1 MYVLLVLQNVV
12 TLSVNLADNMMLGAY
27 GEAALSGVTAVN
39 QIQFVFQ
46 QVLIALGEG
55 VVILASQYWGKREA
69 GPAGNILAA
78 SLRFAAAAALIL
90 FAAVSILPN
99 QLMMLFTDEPA
110 IIEEGIRYLRIIRF
124 SYLFFS
130 LTQILLA
137 ALRSVKVMQAAFYLS
152 VMTFFLNCGM
162 NYLLIF
168 GNLGFP
174 RLGAAGAAI
183 GTLTARIGETAAVV
197 FYMIKKR
204 DILPFTL
211 NVYRKTS
218 KTMTGDYWKVVLPL
232 LVTQGLWGINTALQT
247 AVLGHMDSAAIAANS
262 AASTLFLLVKS
273 AAVGAAGAASVLIG
287 TTVGSGRPDL
297 VKLYARRLQ
306 RIFVGIGIV
315 SGVTL
320 FFLRIP
326 VLSMYRLSESAMGYA
341 NAFLIVLSVVCA
353 GMSYQMPTNAGIIKG
368 GGNTGF
374 VLKMDLISIWCI
386 VVPLSLIMAFV
397 VKASPVVVVCCLNA
411 DQIFKCIPAFLM
423 VNYGN
428 WIRKLTRDEAGD
440 DDRAGQTKTI
450 GGEGRQYD

>member
-1 MYVLLVLQNVV
+1 MKGFYKQFFSMYVLLVLQNVV
-12 TLSVNLADNMMLGAY
+12 TISVNLADNMMLGAY
-27 GEAALSGVTAVN
+27 GEIALSGVAAVN

-46 QVLIALGEG
+46 QILVALGEG
-55 VVILASQYWGKREA
+55 VVILASQYWGKKEA

-90 FAAVSILPN
+90 FAVVTVMPDR
-99 QLMMLFTDEPA
+99 LMMLFTDEPS
-110 IIEEGIRYLRIIRF
+110 IIEEGVRYLRVIRF

-152 VMTFFLNCGM
+152 VMTFFLNCGI

-168 GNLGFP
+168 GNFGFP
-174 RLGAAGAAI
+174 RLGVTGAAI

-197 FYMIKKR
+197 IYMAKKGGG
-204 DILPFTL
+204 LPFRL
-211 NVYRKTS
+211 DAYKKTS
-218 KTMTGDYWKVVLPL
+218 KTMTGDYRKVILPL

-247 AVLGHMDSAAIAANS
+247 AVLGHMDAAAIAANS

-273 AAVGAAGAASVLIG
+273 GAVGAAGAASVLIG
-287 TTVGSGRPDL
+287 TTIGSGQLDL
-297 VKLYARRLQ
+297 VKLYARKLQ
-306 RIFVGIGIV
+306 KIFVGIGMV

-326 VLSMYRLSESAMGYA
+326 VLSMYRLGESAMAYA
-341 NAFLIVLSVVCA
+341 NAFLMVLSVVCA
-353 GMSYQMPTNAGIIKG
+353 GMSYQMPVNAGIIKG

-374 VLKMDLISIWCI
+374 VLKMDLVSIWCI
-386 VVPLSLIMAFV
+386 VVPLSLVMAFV

-411 DQIFKCIPAFLM
+411 DQVFKCIPAFIM

-428 WIRKLTRDEAGD
+428 WIRKLTRDSETQNYVQGS
-440 DDRAGQTKTI
+440 
-450 GGEGRQYD
+450 

>member
-1 MYVLLVLQNVV
+1 MKGFYKQFFSMYVLLVLQNVV
-12 TLSVNLADNMMLGAY
+12 TISVNLADNMMLGAY
-27 GEAALSGVTAVN
+27 GEIALSGVAAVN

-46 QVLIALGEG
+46 QILVALGEG
-55 VVILASQYWGKREA
+55 VVILASQYWGKKEA

-90 FAAVSILPN
+90 FAVVTVMPDR
-99 QLMMLFTDEPA
+99 LMMLFTDEPS
-110 IIEEGIRYLRIIRF
+110 IIEEGVRYLRVIRF

-152 VMTFFLNCGM
+152 VMTFFLNCGI

-168 GNLGFP
+168 GNFGFP
-174 RLGAAGAAI
+174 RLGVTGAAI

-197 FYMIKKR
+197 IYMAKKGGG
-204 DILPFTL
+204 LPFTL
-211 NVYRKTS
+211 DAYKKTS
-218 KTMTGDYWKVVLPL
+218 KTMTGDYRKVILPL

-247 AVLGHMDSAAIAANS
+247 AVLGHMDAAAIAANS

-273 AAVGAAGAASVLIG
+273 GAVGAAGAASVLIG
-287 TTVGSGRPDL
+287 TTIGSGQLDL
-297 VKLYARRLQ
+297 VKLYARKLQ
-306 RIFVGIGIV
+306 KIFVGIGMV

-326 VLSMYRLSESAMGYA
+326 VLSMYRLGESAMAYA
-341 NAFLIVLSVVCA
+341 NAFLMVLSVVCA
-353 GMSYQMPTNAGIIKG
+353 GMSYQMPVNAGIIKG

-374 VLKMDLISIWCI
+374 VLKMDLVSIWCI
-386 VVPLSLIMAFV
+386 VVPLSLVMAFV

-411 DQIFKCIPAFLM
+411 DQVFKCIPAFIM

-428 WIRKLTRDEAGD
+428 WIRKLTRDSGARNHIQGS
-440 DDRAGQTKTI
+440 
-450 GGEGRQYD
+450 